1 MASLYQGLT
10 FLVTAHGKAFTANG
24 FGNKMR
30 EWCNQADLPQ
40 CSAHGLRKLGATLAA
55 ENGATLPQ
63 LMAMFDWST
72 PRMAMK
78 YIEAANKKKLAQQGM
93 GLIASGHSENVSVAH
108 PIGSPE
114 KIEASQ

>member
-1 MASLYQGLT
+1 
-10 FLVTAHGKAFTANG
+10 
-24 FGNKMR
+24 MR
-30 EWCNQADLPQ
+30 DWCNQANLPQ
-40 CSAHGLRKLGATLAA
+40 CSAHGLRKLGATIAA

-78 YIEAANKKKLAQQGM
+78 YIEAANKKKMAEQAM
-93 GLIASGHSENVSVAH
+93 GLIASGHSENGSVAH
-108 PIGSPE
+108 QIGPPE